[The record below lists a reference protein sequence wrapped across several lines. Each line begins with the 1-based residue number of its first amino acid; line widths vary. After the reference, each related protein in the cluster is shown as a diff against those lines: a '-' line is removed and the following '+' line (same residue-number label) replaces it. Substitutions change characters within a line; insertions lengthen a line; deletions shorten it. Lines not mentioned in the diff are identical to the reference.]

1 MAASQKWHGAK
12 HKENVRQ
19 DEGSVTYSSLVDAEI
34 QHVQDETATNY
45 WSCDWNDLILI
56 RVSIDRRQ
64 SLTE

>member
-34 QHVQDETATNY
+34 QHV
-45 WSCDWNDLILI
+45 
-56 RVSIDRRQ
+56 
-64 SLTE
+64 